1 MAKTEDKT
9 GLYQFEHKG
18 QYYVVEVRDI
28 MEGGSAPFEAV
39 RGQVVADYQEK
50 LEEEWLTS
58 LRERFAVK
66 VYDDVLES
74 LVREP

>member
-1 MAKTEDKT
+1 
-9 GLYQFEHKG
+9 
-18 QYYVVEVRDI
+18 